1 MMDGGRLG
9 PAVRAFRHATPP
21 SAPPGDL
28 VAPGAQRRAR
38 SGAAPEPHARCWR
51 RGLSGGEEEGRP
63 GRRRGRRWG
72 GGRGG
77 GSAAIGTPP
86 PSPLPAALAPRGRSG
101 RLPPSQALCRG
112 GFPVTCPGMGREVG
126 RGRPAAPGNGISVG
140 AGMRLHPH
148 PTAAGVPG
156 EPHLSPR
163 PPLSH
168 LQLGRSV
175 RVQRGEPGVQRH
187 PDRRDGSCIPL
198 LRWAGSKLQAVPVP
212 AATA

>member
-112 GFPVTCPGMGREVG
+112 AFPLP
-126 RGRPAAPGNGISVG
+126 APGW
-140 AGMRLHPH
+140 A
-148 PTAAGVPG
+148 
-156 EPHLSPR
+156 E
-163 PPLSH
+163 
-168 LQLGRSV
+168 
-175 RVQRGEPGVQRH
+175 
-187 PDRRDGSCIPL
+187 
-198 LRWAGSKLQAVPVP
+198 RWAGGGQQRL
-212 AATA
+212 ATESPSEQGCGCTRTRRQLVSPESRTCPLALR